1 MVDGARQV
9 ATRSV
14 LFTDVVGSTEMRIR
28 LGEDAADDVRRAHDK
43 MLTEAV
49 EAQGGNVVK
58 GTGDGIHAAFESA
71 ADAVRG
77 AVAVQQ
83 AVESFCRRN
92 PDRSFAVRV
101 GLSVGDVA
109 AEAGDLYGVPVVEAA
124 RLCGTAAGGEILA
137 ADLIR
142 ALARGRVNNAFEP
155 MGELLLKGL
164 QDPVAA
170 CRVIWEPI
178 LDVSP
183 EAADHS
189 APLPPALAASVT
201 PYIGREALRERLR
214 AEWEAVRAGDCRT
227 VLLVGEPGVGKT
239 RTAAELARQAFADGG
254 LVLYGRCDEDLDVPY
269 QTFVEALDHYARHAP
284 APVLGRLPGELTRLV
299 PDLPTHVGHLPN
311 AVASDPASEEYRL
324 LEATAS
330 WLVDAARAA
339 GGLVLVLDD
348 VHWATKPTLLLM
360 QHVVR
365 VASDESAPILVLAT
379 YRDTDIDRD
388 HPLPSV
394 LADLRRLAGVD
405 RLQVDN
411 LTIDEVLALVEAAAG
426 HDLDQPIQVLAT
438 VMYAETEGNPF
449 FVGEVLRHLIETGAV
464 RRDGDRWVVAEPDRV
479 TIPEGVRDVIGRRLS
494 RLPPVAND
502 VLAIAAVLG
511 REFDVELLLA
521 VSDTAE
527 PEALDALDQS
537 VRARLLEETGVDEY
551 RFAHA
556 LVRTTL
562 YDELSAT
569 RRRRLHRRVAD
580 VLEKIRP
587 DDVRALAHH
596 CTQAGPDGGDISRA
610 LRYTLAA
617 ADQSLE
623 ARAFADAEDG
633 FRAALDLL
641 ADGAHDGAAE
651 RAVALCGLGEAQRD
665 QGIPEFRETL
675 LEAGRRAAADDNLPL
690 LQRAV
695 LSNTRGY
702 ASIIGGVD
710 PERVALIET
719 ALERTGIEPTELRAR
734 LLAQLAL
741 EIIFAGDPERT
752 VATTEEAIAL
762 ARELGD
768 PALLGRILVLTRY
781 TYSQGP
787 AYRELLERSAEGQDL
802 ADTDGDPTMRV
813 MARIFHS
820 AARLTIG
827 DFDGALAITH
837 EAVAIAEADCSPLVQ
852 WATQANC
859 VREPAFAGRL
869 DEAEQLNMAV
879 LERSNELGQSDG
891 PEWCAAVAVGLMWL
905 RGAAGVLAD
914 GARDFAER
922 YPFNT
927 GWRSAYAWLLCE
939 AGRFEEAR
947 AVVADAQ
954 FDPTAMLAE
963 TWPFTA
969 TMQVALTSWHVQDED
984 LARRAI
990 EALTPYRHCWCH
1002 YLLFVMAPVSWGL
1015 GAAHAAVGEY
1025 DAAVEFMTE
1034 TLQRAQAKGGRAH
1047 AAVFGVDLAK
1057 VLLQRNANG
1066 DQARATEVLAEAR
1079 AIAVEVGAA
1088 GVIERIDA
1096 ITG

>member
-1 MVDGARQV
+1 VGDGSRQV

-14 LFTDVVGSTEMRIR
+14 LFTDVVGSTQMRIR
-28 LGEDAADDVRRAHDK
+28 LGEDAADEVRRTHDK

-49 EAQGGNVVK
+49 EAQGGIVVK

-83 AVESFCRRN
+83 AVEAFCRRN

-109 AEAGDLYGVPVVEAA
+109 AEGGDLYGVPVVEAS

-142 ALARGRVNNAFEP
+142 ALARGRVSNTFEP
-155 MGELLLKGL
+155 MGDFVLKGL

-170 CRVIWEPI
+170 CRVIWEPAW
-178 LDVSP
+178 DVSP
-183 EAADHS
+183 GATDHPV
-189 APLPPALAASVT
+189 ALPAALASSQT
-201 PYIGREALRERLR
+201 PYIGREELRHRLR
-214 AEWEAVRAGDCRT
+214 AEWDAARDGDCRT

-269 QTFVEALDHYARHAP
+269 QAFVEALDHYARHARI
-284 APVLGRLPGELTRLV
+284 PVLGRLSGELSRLV
-299 PDLPTHVGHLPN
+299 PDLRTHVGQLPN
-311 AVASDPASEEYRL
+311 AVSSDPASEEYRL
-324 LEATAS
+324 FEATAS
-330 WLVDAARAA
+330 WLVEAARAA

-348 VHWATKPTLLLM
+348 LHWATKPTLHLM

-365 VASDESAPILVLAT
+365 AAADESAPVLFVAT
-379 YRDTDIDRD
+379 YRDTELGRTDS
-388 HPLPSV
+388 LASA
-394 LADLRRLAGVD
+394 LADLRRVAGVD
-405 RLQVDN
+405 RLQIDN

-426 HDLDQPIQVLAT
+426 HDLDEPIQVLAT

-464 RRDGDRWVVAEPDRV
+464 GRDGDRWVVAEPDRV

-494 RLPPVAND
+494 RLPAAAND
-502 VLAIAAVLG
+502 VLSMAAVLG
-511 REFDVELLLA
+511 RDFDVELLLA
-521 VSDTAE
+521 VSDTTE

-562 YDELSAT
+562 YDALSAT

-580 VLEKIRP
+580 VLETIRP

-596 CTQAGPDGGDISRA
+596 CTEAGPDGGDNSRA

-617 ADQSLE
+617 AEQSLA
-623 ARAFADAEDG
+623 ARAFGDAEAA
-633 FRAALDLL
+633 FRAALDRLDDPVHHE
-641 ADGAHDGAAE
+641 APE

-665 QGIPEFRETL
+665 QSVPEFRETL
-675 LEAGRRAAADDNLPL
+675 LEASRLAARDGNVAL

-695 LSNTRGY
+695 LANSRGY
-702 ASIIGGVD
+702 VSVVGGVD
-710 PERVALIET
+710 PERVALLET
-719 ALERTGIEPTELRAR
+719 TLERIGPKRSPSRAR
-734 LLAQLAL
+734 LLGQLAQEL
-741 EIIFAGDPERT
+741 VFTDDPRRT
-752 VATTEEAIAL
+752 TAIADEAIAI

-768 PALLGRILVLTRY
+768 PELLGGVLVMTSY
-781 TYSQGP
+781 TYNQGP
-787 AYRELLERSAEGQDL
+787 DYEDRLARTAEMLEL
-802 ADTDGDPTMRV
+802 ADACGDPTLRV
-813 MARIFHS
+813 MARIRRSS
-820 AARLTIG
+820 ACLTVG
-827 DFDGALAITH
+827 DFVGAAAITH
-837 EAVAIAEADCSPLVQ
+837 EAVAIAESDGTPLIQ
-852 WATQANC
+852 WTARANC
-859 VREPAFAGRL
+859 TREPAFAGRL
-869 DEAEQLNMAV
+869 DEAERLNAEMV
-879 LERSNELGQSDG
+879 ERAGELGQSDG
-891 PEWCAAVAVGLMWL
+891 PEWGASVAVGLMWL
-905 RGAAGVLAD
+905 RGVAGVLAD
-914 GARDFAER
+914 GARDFADR

-927 GWRSAYAWLLCE
+927 GWRTAYVWLLCE
-939 AGRFEEAR
+939 AGRYDEAR
-947 AVVADAQ
+947 AVLAEHDV
-954 FDPTAMLAE
+954 DPTALLAE
-963 TWPFTA
+963 AWPFTA
-969 TMQVALTSWHVQDED
+969 TMQVALTSWHIGDEA
-984 LARRAI
+984 LGRKAI
-990 EALTPYRHCWCH
+990 AALTPYRHCWCH
-1002 YLLFVMAPVSWGL
+1002 YLLFIMAPVSWGL

-1057 VLLQRNANG
+1057 VLLQRNAHG
-1066 DQARATEVLAEAR
+1066 DRDRAAEVLADAR
-1079 AIAVEVGAA
+1079 AIAADVGAA
-1088 GVIERIDA
+1088 GVIARIDA
-1096 ITG
+1096 ISG